1 MKASLKPIAVL
12 AALFLIAGVVL
23 SQPAENPRT
32 FCNPMNL
39 NYRFMADAVDA
50 REAADPVMVLYQDE
64 YYLFA
69 SRSGGYWIS
78 SDLATWDLIV
88 PTGLDVETYAP
99 GVFAMRDSL
108 FYIPSNNGQIYKSGD
123 PKSGVWTKGP
133 YVKTYGDP
141 AFFLDDDGRLYMY
154 YGLSNTAPIRV
165 VELDPMTFT
174 EISAAVDVV
183 HARADIHGW
192 ERRGDDN
199 LLDEQPWI
207 EGSWMVKHKG
217 TYYLQYAG
225 PGTEFKTYSEGVYTS
240 DSPMGPFTY
249 ADYSPVDFKPTG
261 FLCGAGHGST
271 FQDKAGQYWHI
282 GTMTISVKH
291 MFERRLGLFPV
302 TFDEDGQLRTNTV
315 FGDYPQFLP
324 GIQENHVAD
333 SFAGM
338 FLLSHSKYVT
348 VSSSLEDH
356 PASMAVDED
365 ARTYWSAQTGGDEW
379 MLIDLGIECSVEA
392 VQVNFAEQGTT
403 PSLVRGRDVHL
414 YEQYLLETS
423 LDGIQWDVLVD
434 KSQNQLDV
442 PHDYIE
448 LSQAVQARYIR
459 LTNIYTPGNG
469 NFAVRDLRVF
479 GNSEQAE
486 ISTVINFTVERDE
499 TDGRDAII
507 RWSPVENADGYV
519 ILYGV
524 ASDKLYNNYMV
535 YNADSVAMHS
545 LNHGVDYFFDVNA
558 FDSGTAYYN
567 PIGEFRSGQSG
578 DWNDMST
585 WAFNDGDQW
594 LTPAPRVPSAGEGVI
609 TVMDGHTVTISQP
622 VTADQLHVASGGV
635 LIIEPGVTFNVDH
648 GIGADLMAEGDVI
661 NRGTLLSEA
670 GALLNFTGSGRY
682 IHQQDGGEL
691 PSATWRK
698 GSSCVISGVVDDA
711 PSNGNQDFYHI
722 MWDCSG
728 QTGNESM
735 KWNGNTIG
743 GNITIAN
750 TGSGRWQM
758 CAPSAGTDAS
768 VTIEGNI
775 IQTDGQFSSNGTSNA
790 NTHITIQQSGNI
802 RATGGNFSVSR
813 GSQGG
818 SGSVMWIITGDT
830 VSIENATTQNSNSQG
845 ARFIFR
851 KSGLQNLILNQVNY
865 SGGGFPVE
873 VDSGAVLSLGE
884 SILEGNGDFIVK
896 AGAGLLTAHPQ
907 GLDASLMNT
916 GAQILDPDAGFG
928 FNGTVPQVTGLILPD
943 TIARLVIHNTQ
954 GVTLSKDLW
963 ITGTLEMN
971 RGRITDGPNKIHYGE
986 TCALLYSGEDDQTT
1000 TDVEFPELNG
1010 PFTLIINNE
1019 RDVILHASRSVNDL
1033 MLYSSLELGTNTLT
1047 VMTVDQQTD
1056 DAYIVTEDGGSLR
1069 IPSVGASSV
1078 LFPVGVNGYSP
1089 VWITNHG
1096 TPDAVQVSA
1105 IRDREAAPSGG
1116 RVNAR
1121 WTILED
1127 NPGSGDFTLQFGWTT
1142 RLENTAFRN
1151 NREKDAKI
1159 FNLTSE
1165 AEAGSGDYTVQLDTQ
1180 PMWVARSG
1188 ITELG
1193 EFVVGNFTG
1202 LSVDELAGSVLDF
1215 NLSQNYPNPFNP
1227 ETRINFSVDVPS
1239 HVTLVIYDV
1248 LGRQVT
1254 ILIDKQMDPG
1264 HHSFIWDASGLASG
1278 LYFCRLSS
1286 ADAVKTRKMVL
1297 MR

>member
-1 MKASLKPIAVL
+1 MKTCFKPIAVPAVFL
-12 AALFLIAGVVL
+12 LIAGMVS

-99 GVFAMRDSL
+99 GVVVMRDSL
-108 FYIPSNNGQIYKSGD
+108 FYIPSASGQIYKSGD

-133 YVKTYGDP
+133 YVKGYGDP

-154 YGLSNTAPIRV
+154 YGLSNTAPTRV
-165 VELDPMTFT
+165 VELDPVTFL
-174 EISAAVDVV
+174 EIGAPVDIV

-207 EGSWMVKHKG
+207 EGSWMVKHNG

-225 PGTEFKTYSEGVYTS
+225 PGTEFKGYSEGVYTS
-240 DSPMGPFTY
+240 DSPMGPYTY

-261 FLCGAGHGST
+261 FICGAGHGST
-271 FQDKAGQYWHI
+271 FQDKAGRYWHV

-324 GIQENHVAD
+324 GVQEDHVND

-338 FLLSHSKYVT
+338 FLLSNGKYVT

-356 PASMAVDED
+356 PASLAVDED
-365 ARTYWSAQTGGDEW
+365 ARTYWSAQSGGDEW
-379 MLIDLGIECSVEA
+379 MLIDLGVECSVEA
-392 VQVNFAEQGTT
+392 VQVNFAEQGTV
-403 PSLVRGRDVHL
+403 PALVRGRDVHV
-414 YEQYLLETS
+414 YEQYILETS
-423 LDGIQWDVLVD
+423 TDGIQWNLLID
-434 KSQNQLDV
+434 KSQNQMDV
-442 PHDYIE
+442 PHDYTE

-479 GNSEQAE
+479 GNSGQAE
-486 ISTVINFTVERDE
+486 ISTVSDFTVERDE
-499 TDGRDAII
+499 ADGRDAII
-507 RWSPVENADGYV
+507 RWSPVENADGTV

-524 ASDKLYNNYMV
+524 APDKLYNNYMV

-545 LNHGVDYFFDVNA
+545 LNHGVDYFFEVRA
-558 FDSGTAYYN
+558 FDNGTAYYS

-578 DWNDMST
+578 DWHDVST
-585 WAFNDGDQW
+585 WAFYDGDQW
-594 LTPAPRVPSAGEGVI
+594 LTPAPRVPSAAEGVI
-609 TVMDGHTVTISQP
+609 TVMDGHTVTVSQP
-622 VTADQLHVASGGV
+622 VAADQFHVAAGGV
-635 LIIEPGVTFNVDH
+635 LIIEPGVTFTVDH
-648 GIGADLMAEGDVI
+648 GIGADLMAEGDII
-661 NRGTLLSEA
+661 NRGALVSEA
-670 GALLNFTGSGRY
+670 EALLNFTGSGRY

-698 GSSCVISGVVDDA
+698 GSVCVISGVVNDA
-711 PSNGNQDFYHI
+711 PSNGNQNFYHV
-722 MWDCSG
+722 MWDCPG

-735 KWNGNTIG
+735 KWNDNTIG
-743 GNITIAN
+743 GNITVAN

-758 CAPSAGTDAS
+758 CAPSTGTDAS
-768 VTIEGNI
+768 VTIEGDI
-775 IQTDGQFSSNGTSNA
+775 IQTDGQFSSNGTGNA
-790 NTHITIQQSGNI
+790 DTHITIRQSGDI
-802 RATGGNFSVSR
+802 RVSGGNFSVSR

-818 SGSVMWIITGDT
+818 SGSVMWIVSGDT
-830 VSIENATTQNSNSQG
+830 VSIENGTTQNSNALG

-865 SGGGFPVE
+865 GGGGFPVE
-873 VDSGAVLSLGE
+873 VDSGTVLNLGE
-884 SILEGNGDFIVK
+884 SVLEGNGDFMLK
-896 AGAGLLTAHPQ
+896 PGAVLLTAKPE
-907 GLDASLMNT
+907 GLDASLKNT
-916 GAQILDPDAGFG
+916 GTRILDTGAGFG
-928 FNGTVPQVTGLILPD
+928 FNGTVPQVTGLIIPD
-943 TIARLVIHNTQ
+943 TIAVLMIQNAQ
-954 GVTLSKDLW
+954 GVALSRNLW
-963 ITGTLEMN
+963 ITRTLEMN
-971 RGRITDGPNKIHYGE
+971 GGVITDGSNKIHYGE
-986 TCALLYSGEDDQTT
+986 TCALLYSGETDQTT
-1000 TDVEFPELNG
+1000 TDVEFPDLDG
-1010 PFTLIINNE
+1010 PHTLIINNE
-1019 RDVILHASRSVNDL
+1019 RDVLLHASRTVNDL
-1033 MLYSSLELGTNTLT
+1033 ILYTSLELGTSTLT
-1047 VMTVDQQTD
+1047 VTTVDQETD
-1056 DAYIVTEDGGSLR
+1056 EAYIVTEDGGSLR
-1069 IPSVGASSV
+1069 FPAVGASAV
-1078 LFPVGVNGYSP
+1078 HFPVGVNGYSP

-1105 IRDREAAPSGG
+1105 VRDREAAPGGG

-1121 WTILED
+1121 WIISED
-1127 NPGSGDFTLQFGWTT
+1127 NPGNGVFTLQFGWTT

-1151 NREKDAKI
+1151 NRERDGKI
-1159 FNLTSE
+1159 FNLTSGM
-1165 AEAGSGDYTVQLDTQ
+1165 EAGSGEYTIQLETQ

-1193 EFVVGNFTG
+1193 EFAVGNFTG
-1202 LSVDELAGSVLDF
+1202 LSVEEPGIRVLTFALA
-1215 NLSQNYPNPFNP
+1215 QNYPNPFNP
-1227 ETRINFSVDVPS
+1227 ETRINFSVDESSRIV
-1239 HVTLVIYDV
+1239 LVIYDV

-1254 ILIDKQMDPG
+1254 TLIDKQMDPG
-1264 HHSFIWDASGLASG
+1264 HHSVLWDASGLASG
-1278 LYFCRLSS
+1278 IYFCRLSS
-1286 ADAVKTRKMVL
+1286 ADVVKTRKLVL